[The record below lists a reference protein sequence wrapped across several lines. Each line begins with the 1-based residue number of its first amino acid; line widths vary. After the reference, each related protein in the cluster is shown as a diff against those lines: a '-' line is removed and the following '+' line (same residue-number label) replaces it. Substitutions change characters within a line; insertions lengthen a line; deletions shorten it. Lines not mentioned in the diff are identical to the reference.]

1 MSLTDFYMTK
11 RPLLVC
17 LYRLKVTY
25 LYHVLYIELGIALS
39 IKIIIMVY
47 ELNLFLKIKY
57 NPNIPINTHVIHEV
71 IIFIPVFGNS
81 FRGFSGLVL
90 LSLG

>member
-1 MSLTDFYMTK
+1 MIKATFSLLIQIKSDLFISCIIHRT
-11 RPLLVC
+11 R
-17 LYRLKVTY
+17 
-25 LYHVLYIELGIALS
+25 IALS

>member
-1 MSLTDFYMTK
+1 
-11 RPLLVC
+11 
-17 LYRLKVTY
+17 
-25 LYHVLYIELGIALS
+25 
-39 IKIIIMVY
+39 MVY
-47 ELNLFLKIKY
+47 ELNFFLKIKY

-90 LSLG
+90 LSLD